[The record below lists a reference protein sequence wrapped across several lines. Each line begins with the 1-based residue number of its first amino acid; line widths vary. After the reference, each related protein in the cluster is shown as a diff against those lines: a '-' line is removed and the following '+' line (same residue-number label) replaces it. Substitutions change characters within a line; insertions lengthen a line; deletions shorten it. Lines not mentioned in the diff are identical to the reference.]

1 MSIFQTTDEF
11 FSWRT
16 FDVNQGVNPGENPF
30 PLPTKDVEPADLRV
44 GDIFTRWYAGETYDS
59 IYLKKVIK
67 KNKKTITVQTCTSRG
82 ISLVALATEK
92 LPLQGRPYHVLDFYA
107 Q

>member
-11 FSWRT
+11 LGWRT
-16 FDVNQGVNPGENPF
+16 FDVGGKGTPF

-44 GDIFTRWYAGETYDS
+44 GDVFTKCYAAETHDGVH
-59 IYLKKVIK
+59 LKKVIK

-82 ISLVALATEK
+82 IPLVELTTEK